1 MNNKQFSKC
10 SKCGNDEKYVV
21 WVVEDKDKPAI
32 EVKVCSKQCNINKRG
47 KWFDRFIVTQNLC
60 CRCCRHW
67 S

>member
-32 EVKVCSKQCNINKRG
+32 EVKCCGKQCMINKRG
-47 KWFDRFIVTQNLC
+47 K
-60 CRCCRHW
+60 
-67 S
+67 

>member
-47 KWFDRFIVTQNLC
+47 K
-60 CRCCRHW
+60 
-67 S
+67 